1 MTQANRDSIELY
13 ESAISHI
20 VRIMAAIKD
29 SQLIGDKPY
38 CAHHGR
44 HQGQPTKRFH
54 TLCLVERAAVD
65 IAQHQGSP
73 SSAFKHCQWVTCE
86 SI

>member
-29 SQLIGDKPY
+29 SQLNDSTP
-38 CAHHGR
+38 C
-44 HQGQPTKRFH
+44 
-54 TLCLVERAAVD
+54 V
-65 IAQHQGSP
+65 
-73 SSAFKHCQWVTCE
+73 
-86 SI
+86 